1 MARMREVGTLWI
13 GGALSWLEQLCLK
26 SFVDQGQKITLFS
39 YEDIPN
45 VPAGVI
51 RRDGREV
58 LDTENFIKYEKKD
71 SFALFADLFR
81 LHMIH
86 QNPGM
91 IWVDTDVYC
100 HRPMEY
106 DSDYVMGF
114 ELPGQHRVNNAVLGM
129 PADSALMAALL
140 DFTFDQFAIPAF
152 LSSAQINTY
161 RAAAER
167 GEPVHVSQQPWGVWG
182 PLMITHFVHAL
193 GLEREVMPLEA
204 FYPVTFPDRM
214 AFVRRASLA
223 AAKITPQTTAL
234 HLWASNKRELGLR
247 HNGLAPKG
255 SYLDTLLMKHA
266 VRPEAAPI
274 AGRGKLVFDAGLVGR
289 VDLETVGVFA
299 DLGGTGQGLALAA
312 WARWGCKIALVDL
325 DHQGAFCTKASAW
338 VAPYRAFLAKN
349 GVPDNAILV
358 VGDAGQL
365 GKVDLLCNLSGF
377 GDVNKIKHIAPLL
390 DKVLHSD
397 SRMILDIRTGSG
409 GYPFLRRYGHC
420 ETLSKR
426 EVDGVEVNRVHF
438 RAGDHM
444 GASMTIPVT
453 APVVTPEVVVPD
465 APLAPGGFV
474 SGWADVARE
483 LAGPNG
489 FYRENPDHSFLYI
502 PRGDTLVVTFDNLDI
517 AMTKRE
523 DRRPWGFSF
532 IEKQGWS
539 MLGVM
544 ANGWTWYR
552 DRWVSDQ
559 FDDLAAS
566 GFFKGFKRVV
576 FYGASMGGYA
586 ACAFVAACPGADVV
600 AISPQSTLDRRLVPF
615 ETRYKTAWGRDFSG
629 PYGDAA
635 EASKAAG
642 RVTILYDPYEPLDAA
657 HVARFEGGNV
667 VALRA
672 PLMGHRLGSSLHQM
686 GILSSV
692 TLGALNGTLTE
703 SEFYQ
708 ALKARKGFVRYQR
721 ELFKRALAKGHPGLA
736 RKLGRFVLT
745 RGTNRYIRQAM
756 EAM

>member
-1 MARMREVGTLWI
+1 MARVREVGTLWI

-26 SFVDQGQKITLFS
+26 SFVDQGQTITLFS
-39 YEDIPN
+39 YADIPN
-45 VPAGVI
+45 VPEGVI

-58 LDTENFIKYEKKD
+58 LDTDNFIKYEKKD
-71 SFALFADLFR
+71 SYALFADLFR
-81 LHMIH
+81 LHIIH

-100 HRPMEY
+100 HRPMDY

-114 ELPGQHRVNNAVLGM
+114 ELPGGHRVNNAVLGM
-129 PADSALMAALL
+129 PSDSPLMAALL
-140 DFTFDQFAIPAF
+140 DFTSDPFAVPPF
-152 LSSAQINTY
+152 LSAAQTNAY

-182 PLMITHFVHAL
+182 PLMITHFVHKL
-193 GLEREVMPLEA
+193 GLQRQVMPLEA

-223 AAKITPQTTAL
+223 AAKITGQTTAL

-255 SYLDTLLMKHA
+255 SYLEALLAKHG
-266 VRPEAAPI
+266 VRAEAAPI
-274 AGRGKLVFDAGLVGR
+274 AGRGRLVFDAGLIGQVG
-289 VDLETVGVFA
+289 LASVGVFA
-299 DLGGTGQGLALAA
+299 DIGGTGQGLALAA

-325 DHQGAFCTKASAW
+325 DHRGEFTAEPSEW
-338 VAPYRAFLAKN
+338 VAPYKAFLTQN
-349 GVPDNAILV
+349 GVPEAAVSV
-358 VGDAGQL
+358 VSAVAQL
-365 GKVDLLCNLSGF
+365 GKVDVIANLNGF
-377 GDVNKIKHIAPLL
+377 GDVNRIKHLTA
-390 DKVLHSD
+390 VLEVMLHAGSQ
-397 SRMILDIRTGSG
+397 MILDIRAGSG
-409 GYPFLRRYGHC
+409 GYPFLRRYGTC

-426 EVDGVEVNRVHF
+426 EVDGVDVIRVLF

-444 GASMTIPVT
+444 GSVALPP
-453 APVVTPEVVVPD
+453 AVVPAAEA
-465 APLAPGGFV
+465 APAAD
-474 SGWADVARE
+474 GWADVARG
-483 LAGPNG
+483 LAGKDG
-489 FYRENPDHSFLYI
+489 FFRETPDHSFLYI

-552 DRWVSDQ
+552 DGWVSDQ
-559 FDDLAAS
+559 FDELAAS
-566 GFFKGFKRVV
+566 GFFKRFSRVV

-629 PYGDAA
+629 RYGDAA
-635 EASKAAG
+635 EASKAGG

-657 HVARFEGGNV
+657 HVARFTGGNV
-667 VALRA
+667 VRLRA

-686 GILSSV
+686 GILSQV
-692 TLGALNGTLTE
+692 TLGALNGTL
-703 SEFYQ
+703 SEADFYT

>member
-1 MARMREVGTLWI
+1 MARVREVGTLWI

-39 YEDIPN
+39 YDDIPN
-45 VPAGVI
+45 VPDGVI
-51 RRDGREV
+51 RRDGREI
-58 LDTENFIKYEKKD
+58 LNTETFIKYEKKD
-71 SFALFADLFR
+71 SYALFADLFR

-86 QNPGM
+86 QCPGM

-100 HRPMEY
+100 HRPMDY

-114 ELPGQHRVNNAVLGM
+114 ELPGGHRVNNAVLGM
-129 PADSALMAALL
+129 PADSALMSALL
-140 DFTFDQFAIPAF
+140 DFTSDQFAIPPF
-152 LSSAQINTY
+152 LSAAQTSAY
-161 RAAAER
+161 RAAADR

-182 PLMITHFVHAL
+182 PLMITHFVHSL
-193 GLEREVMPLEA
+193 GLQRQVMPLDA

-255 SYLDTLLMKHA
+255 SYLDALLVKHG

-274 AGRGKLVFDAGLVGR
+274 AGRGRLVFDAGLVSK
-289 VDLETVGVFA
+289 VDLESAGVFA

-312 WARWGCKIALVDL
+312 WARWSCKIVLVDL
-325 DHQGAFCTKASAW
+325 DHRGVFCAEPSKW
-338 VAPYRAFLAKN
+338 VAPYRAFLADN
-349 GVPDNAILV
+349 GVPDEAISV
-358 VGDAGQL
+358 IRDAAQMI
-365 GKVDLLCNLSGF
+365 KADVICNLSGF
-377 GDVNKIKHIAPLL
+377 GDVNRIKHIAPVL
-390 DKVLHSD
+390 DAMLHSK
-397 SRMILDIRTGSG
+397 SQMILDIRTGSG
-409 GYPFLRRYGHC
+409 GYPFLRRYGAC
-420 ETLSKR
+420 ETISQR
-426 EVDGVEVNRVHF
+426 DVDGVQVTRVLF
-438 RAGDHM
+438 RAASHLGAA
-444 GASMTIPVT
+444 GAS
-453 APVVTPEVVVPD
+453 APVEVALPTVEV
-465 APLAPGGFV
+465 GGFV

-483 LAGPNG
+483 LAGKDG
-489 FYRENPDHSFLYI
+489 FYRENVDHSFLYI

-559 FDDLAAS
+559 FDVLATS

-629 PYGDAA
+629 KYGDAA

-657 HVARFEGGNV
+657 HVARFKGPNV
-667 VALRA
+667 VPLRA

-703 SEFYQ
+703 ADFYK
-708 ALKARKGFVRYQR
+708 ALKARKVFVRYQR
-721 ELFKRALAKGHPGLA
+721 ELFKRALAKGHPALA